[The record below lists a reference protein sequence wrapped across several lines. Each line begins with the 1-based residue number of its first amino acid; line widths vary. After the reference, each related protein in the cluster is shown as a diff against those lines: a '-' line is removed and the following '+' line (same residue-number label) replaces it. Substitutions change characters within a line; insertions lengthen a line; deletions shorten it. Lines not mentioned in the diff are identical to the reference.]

1 VPPAAHVRA
10 RTPSTGVDDTDAA
23 RLGHGGDEL
32 RVRAR
37 EHGAADQ
44 GHGDTRVAGER
55 GVEPPRCH
63 RAAAGEGPIRQ
74 RTVAR
79 ATTWPAASE
88 ITDSKSCSA
97 SRLASGIA
105 QRASAVSVPRAF
117 FR

>member
-1 VPPAAHVRA
+1 MYCLESPPRLISGLILHRQ
-10 RTPSTGVDDTDAA
+10 GLNDTDAA

-44 GHGDTRVAGER
+44 RHGDTRVAGER
-55 GVEPPRCH
+55 GAELPRPPRGH
-63 RAAAGEGPIRQ
+63 RPAAGEGPIRQ

-97 SRLASGIA
+97 SRLPSGIA
-105 QRASAVSVPRAF
+105 H
-117 FR
+117 